1 VLHALD
7 QTRDLLPF
15 PLRGLDTDN
24 GSEVLTYPL
33 LEYGARAE
41 ITFTRGRAYRKND
54 QCYVEQKNGS
64 VVRQMVGYDRFEG
77 DLAYHQLAE
86 LYRALRLY
94 VNVFQPA
101 LKLVLK
107 RREGSQVYRRYDAAQ
122 TPVQR
127 LRAADVLDDPSRA
140 RLVALYEALDPVQV
154 VRQLQ
159 HLQTALWR
167 HAVVLPP
174 ATPEPTVSFSLP
186 PTSAASA
193 VEAPCPMGHP
203 RRRRAPRP
211 DRHRAPS
218 VHPDS
223 PRPDPFAGEAD
234 TSDAWLAAQPEQPI
248 FPLLPHEP
256 RPASLPRATDPTRS
270 LNVRSS
276 ICIACGA
283 SDTVVRGER
292 GPLTAYCAVCRTQR
306 KRDQARQRMVLLR
319 TRRRA
324 GTEAGR

>member
-1 VLHALD
+1 
-7 QTRDLLPF
+7 
-15 PLRGLDTDN
+15 
-24 GSEVLTYPL
+24 
-33 LEYGARAE
+33 
-41 ITFTRGRAYRKND
+41 
-54 QCYVEQKNGS
+54 
-64 VVRQMVGYDRFEG
+64 MVGYDRFEG

-101 LKLVLK
+101 LTLVLK

-127 LRAADVLDDPSRA
+127 LRAADVRDDPSRA

-154 VRQLQ
+154 VRHLQ

-167 HAVVLPP
+167 HAGVLPP

-292 GPLTAYCAVCRTQR
+292 GPLTAYCAVCRT
-306 KRDQARQRMVLLR
+306 
-319 TRRRA
+319 
-324 GTEAGR
+324 